1 MLLRLAHRDFG
12 VLGQVRPH
20 KQAIDTEQV
29 LVPPPSVELQVY
41 LCHLLVV
48 LLSVSKSGLSLLA
61 LKSAGRSLIC
71 GMQRALPL

>member
-1 MLLRLAHRDFG
+1 MLGLAYRDFG

-48 LLSVSKSGLSLLA
+48 LCQFQKVV
-61 LKSAGRSLIC
+61 
-71 GMQRALPL
+71 